1 MSFRLIGAG
10 VVLGGAG
17 LIALVH
23 MVDRSM
29 NYQTVQARM
38 DAMTS
43 TCFLEKRGFKSKEWT
58 DSRPCDEIE
67 ARKASDAQYAS
78 FHIKRETEA
87 EVTYV
92 SPADGKEHQGKL
104 RQTTTDSEAP
114 FKGAS
119 EGGLF
124 PILAHTSDAN
134 AIQKL

>member
-1 MSFRLIGAG
+1 MAFRLIGAG

-17 LIALVH
+17 LLVIVN

-29 NYQTVQARM
+29 NYQTVQARV

-43 TCFLEKRGFKSKEWT
+43 TCFLEKRGYKSREWT

-67 ARKASDAQYAS
+67 ARKASDPQYAS

-87 EVTYV
+87 EVTYI
-92 SPADGKEHQGKL
+92 SPVDGVEHQGKL
-104 RQTTTDSEAP
+104 NQTTTDNEAP

-119 EGGLF
+119 EGGLV
-124 PILAHTSDAN
+124 PILAHTGDAN
-134 AIQKL
+134 KIQRL